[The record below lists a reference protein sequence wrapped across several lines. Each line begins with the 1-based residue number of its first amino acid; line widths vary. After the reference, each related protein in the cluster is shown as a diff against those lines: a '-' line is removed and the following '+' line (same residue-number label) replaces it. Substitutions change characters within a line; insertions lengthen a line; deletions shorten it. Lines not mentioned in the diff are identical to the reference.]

1 VDGVSEVLSARVPED
16 DGLKKM
22 VGASVMAHIV
32 FLGVI
37 IFVGVHAPSPAP
49 EVIMQISL
57 GGGNL
62 PRDGGLATL
71 GGRPIQQTIPV
82 EAKRT
87 IEPVRPPA
95 AREPEMI
102 QPTKAP
108 PQKPPPPEQSAAK
121 DPKSRTPTKGKEV
134 QAGSTVAETGARG
147 QGFGLSSGG
156 GGSSG
161 YVDVSNFCCPEYLTT
176 MLDLINRNWDFK
188 QRTDGSTKIRFVIQ
202 RDGRIVDATVE
213 QSSGTQAL
221 DYLALR
227 AVQLTRLPALPAAF
241 TEPALPVHLVFDYKR

>member
-1 VDGVSEVLSARVPED
+1 MDGVSEVLSTRVPED

-22 VGASVMAHIV
+22 VGASVLAHIV

-37 IFVGVHAPSPAP
+37 IFVGVHAPGPEP
-49 EVIMQISL
+49 EVVMQISL
-57 GGGNL
+57 GAGNL

-121 DPKSRTPTKGKEV
+121 DPKSRTPTRGKEV
-134 QAGSTVAETGARG
+134 QAGSAVAETGAKG

-161 YVDVSNFCCPEYLTT
+161 YLDVANFCCPEYLTT
-176 MLDLINRNWDFK
+176 MLDLITRNWDHN
-188 QRTDGSTKIRFVIQ
+188 QHTDGSTRIRFVIQ
-202 RDGRIVDATVE
+202 RDGRIVDVTVE
-213 QSSGTQAL
+213 QSSGVPTL
-221 DYLALR
+221 DYMASRAL
-227 AVQLTRLPALPAAF
+227 QITRLPPLPAPF
-241 TEPALPVHLVFDYKR
+241 TEAALPVHLVFDYKR